1 MIKSMTGFARSE
13 KIEEPVEIMTEIRS
27 YNSKNLD
34 INLRIPHDYLLLEEK
49 IKRFISDRISRG
61 RIEIRIEVKNN
72 VNNNRE
78 FDIDEEKAT
87 AYYNALMRLKN
98 FLKIDSGIP
107 FDIIAGAE
115 GVIKPAVIVKNVEAE
130 WPLIKDALEDA
141 VCRLDEMRLKEGEFI
156 AGDFTTRFEGIEKSL
171 RHIENESR
179 DLSFYYKERLKE
191 RISLLAGDNVDLDAG
206 RIAQEAAFLADR
218 CDISEEIVR
227 ARSHI
232 SQFYLI
238 MNSGEPAGRKMNFLL
253 QELNREFN
261 TIGSKTEKAIVSHT
275 VVDVKSEIEKIRE
288 QVQNIE

>member
-13 KIEEPVEIMTEIRS
+13 KEDERIEVVVEIRS
-27 YNSKNLD
+27 YNSKSLD
-34 INLRIPHDYLLLEEK
+34 LNLRIPHDYLCLEGRIRSLVIGK
-49 IKRFISDRISRG
+49 ISRG
-61 RIEIRIEVKNN
+61 RIEVKIELRDKNN
-72 VNNNRE
+72 RIRKFE
-78 FDIDEEKAT
+78 IDEGKAA
-87 AYYNALMRLKN
+87 AYYDALMRLKEI
-98 FLKIDSGIP
+98 LQIRTEIP
-107 FDIIAGAE
+107 IEIIAGAE
-115 GVIKPAVIVKNVEAE
+115 GVIKPAEVEKDTESE
-130 WPLIKDALEDA
+130 WLLIGDCLNEAME
-141 VCRLDEMRLKEGEFI
+141 RIDEMRIKEGEYIARDFI
-156 AGDFTTRFEGIEKSL
+156 SRLDDIGSSL
-171 RHIENESR
+171 RRIEEEFR
-179 DLSFYYKERLKE
+179 DLPLHYQDRLKE
-191 RISLLAGDNVDLDAG
+191 RISALTRDTVELDAG

-238 MNSGEPAGRKMNFLL
+238 MNSDEPAGRKMNFLL

>member
-13 KIEEPVEIMTEIRS
+13 KENERISVMTEVRS
-27 YNSKNLD
+27 YNSKYLD
-34 INLRIPHDYLLLEEK
+34 LNLRIPHDYLCFEER
-49 IKRFISDRISRG
+49 IKGLFTGKMSRG
-61 RIEIRIEVKNN
+61 RIEVKIELRDKNN
-72 VNNNRE
+72 RIRE
-78 FDIDEEKAT
+78 FEIDEDKAT
-87 AYYNALMRLKN
+87 AYYNALMRLK
-98 FLKIDSGIP
+98 GILQISTEIP
-107 FDIIAGAE
+107 IEIIAGAE
-115 GVIKPAVIVKNVEAE
+115 GVIKPAEVETDTESE
-130 WPLIKDALEDA
+130 WPLISDCLNEAME
-141 VCRLDEMRLKEGEFI
+141 RIDEMRIKEGEYITRDFI
-156 AGDFTTRFEGIEKSL
+156 NRFDNIGRSLSRIE
-171 RHIENESR
+171 EESR
-179 DLSFYYKERLKE
+179 DLPIYYQERLKE
-191 RISLLAGDNVDLDAG
+191 RISALTRDTVGPDAG

-261 TIGSKTEKAIVSHT
+261 TIGSKTEKSIVSHA